1 MKLLVNIPPLPPAIV
16 GTLGPPPPKPEPKR
30 FGVNVLPNETFGDI
44 WPRIDDSFKRLY
56 PNEYLHFAIKK
67 LQVLGCDVAY
77 DEKVWDWFEGET
89 DRSKQVVEVIRQPI
103 DRNISVAPTSFLRPP
118 NLLKR
123 THLAAIDEN
132 AKRRRIDEEQ
142 YGVAIEDMLPDRP
155 IRSREHDTE
164 GLRPGSRATSGAN
177 SDVVVV
183 ADSQR
188 EAVPWGAPRDATS
201 TKTESPDRTSLM
213 DVPEAVPGAVAAEA
227 NGLHPNPGA
236 GVFRKP
242 GLPASASK
250 DTAGAPSVRRSATP
264 RRRKKS
270 VPITGF
276 PPRPPWN
283 PSPSPSTRSRRE
295 SPNEPAPD
303 SLPVSQRPEHRSEH
317 AGGEPSFDV
326 GRENN
331 NERVAVRVSQTP
343 TPTQPDSLAQALS
356 FIPPGGEAP
365 TSSLVREPSAIL
377 GTPPSAQRPPRS
389 PDGSRSQASSSKPVS
404 DDHQAAKS
412 LERRRHQNAEPSAAD
427 PSSQQSSQPALSS
440 PAKRSADKRG
450 GAETPKKN
458 GSSISRSRKSTGAI
472 QGESVIDRGA
482 AARGA
487 DKSRS
492 RKSTGAIQ
500 SESVIDNEP
509 ADKSRRSSNQRRKS
523 SAGDS
528 NASLLRTEVEEEP
541 LRKLKRLNDGRKIYE
556 DRKSKFT
563 PLEDEALILGRQA
576 GLEYAEISKDYL
588 PNRSYKSLRNRYFR
602 LQDGGDN
609 VSQISEPSVETTP
622 RTQSNPAGSSP
633 HVPTSR
639 KDSQASQGRQSSSQ
653 AAASRKDSQASQGK
667 QPSSQAPVSRK
678 DSHSS
683 RRKHSSPEVR
693 IPAPSQPA
701 RKADALPF
709 QTSSEPRSSRQGGSS
724 LAKSTRKPDSGN
736 SKSSQD
742 VSDEMEKLAQ
752 KYVKKLAEKAE
763 AERKIKA
770 CLDRQIKAK
779 NFRDRTD
786 ERKEGDKRRRKREA
800 SEKKEVA
807 RLRQLEQDE
816 LRRFRANLF
825 ICEQAGLVW
834 AQSEKLLESDPN
846 MTPDE
851 VRGKLK
857 TYGSSKPPIHNHVPD
872 SEHDGSLSRLR
883 PRRTTRSV
891 PSVADGAGD
900 RRQSAEHVKQ
910 RQSLPNDDRSLGATT
925 SRVKDS
931 SIRGKEAA
939 KAGAGQITEPVEI
952 DVVSSTSGGP
962 AHGQAIHGQAIV
974 ADDSDSPSDDQS
986 ITSPEP
992 EQPTMAAA
1000 STQRKKPTVK
1010 PLEFQSEELGHDLN
1024 PASFVPS
1031 SPSDASDIEDAPPS
1045 SPPVLRSPLDEDR
1058 LARSPE
1064 SSSSE
1069 SEESSYSDSEASSEE
1084 EEPKQ
1089 GAVIPKTNGVKSN
1102 GINPQS
1108 SATELQR
1115 DPRVRPPAEPRPAP
1129 KSPGARFRDPRIKNL
1144 SELKAEIEKE
1154 RAPIPKPV
1162 VVAPPKNPQPVE
1174 ESSSDD
1180 DYSSSDGSTDTDS
1193 SVERR
1198 KKERRAKSNRKAAQR
1213 LQRSMFTAPA
1223 VYLSSHWVWI

>member
-56 PNEYLHFAIKK
+56 PNEYLCD

-183 ADSQR
+183 ADSQH
-188 EAVPWGAPRDATS
+188 
-201 TKTESPDRTSLM
+201 RTSLM

-752 KYVKKLAEKAE
+752 K
-763 AERKIKA
+763 
-770 CLDRQIKAK
+770 
-779 NFRDRTD
+779 DRTD

-800 SEKKEVA
+800 SEKKE
-807 RLRQLEQDE
+807 
-816 LRRFRANLF
+816 
-825 ICEQAGLVW
+825 AGLVW

-1213 LQRSMFTAPA
+1213 LQRMANGGF
-1223 VYLSSHWVWI
+1223 